1 MHRLLDPRLAEA
13 IIGDLDE
20 KFSMKLAGGV
30 PLWRAK
36 ILYIFE
42 AAGFVRMANWWK
54 SAHSPSFS
62 HWRHTWTFFW
72 RLFSRDK
79 AYYTVATVGLAIS
92 LAAFILIGV
101 FILSELSYDRFH
113 QNHDRIFRVA
123 THLKINDVDFD
134 LATSQFPAAAALGL
148 DFPQIESIV
157 RLYPAS
163 RLIEIDDR
171 SFLDQVLF
179 ADSTFFDVFS
189 FPVRYGNVKSALS
202 HPDNIVLTREAAE
215 KCFGRDDVVGK
226 TLLIE
231 GHAVRVSAVLETIPE
246 QSHFKFEYLMPMRRQ
261 FAAWQQQTGF
271 EGREYKWFWVGAYTY
286 LKLRDGINAND
297 LSTGMREFVH
307 AHFPDRLRGG
317 YFELQ
322 PLTDIHLRS
331 HLDSELRPNGDFL
344 YIQLFG
350 TLGLVIVVMASIN
363 LINLSYFK
371 LGARVGEVGI
381 RKFLG
386 QSSWRLTSQFLSE
399 ALLLGVISFLVG
411 SSIAFVIVPFFNE
424 QMDTHL
430 ILLSGIGLQV
440 LVATFLLVI
449 AISVLSIAKP
459 AIFLSYTKLA
469 NAFRHSESRGLSRNV
484 FTGIQVGLSFVTLA
498 FAFVIQQQLD
508 FFQNTDLGFTKE
520 NIVVVNLND
529 DVEIESLKE
538 QLLRQRDVVAVSVGE
553 PPGHG
558 YSGWRFVPE
567 GGSLER
573 PVMLPFTNADQDF
586 LNTLKIDLKLGRDFD
601 ASMKKD
607 SHTSFLINKRAAV
620 ELGWM
625 DDALGR
631 ELSVFAP
638 GRTEIMTTGRV
649 VGVVDDFHSESLHEP
664 LKPLVIAYGQYS
676 ESLLVRTSKLG
687 SETIESLEATW
698 RQFSDRPFQFSI
710 LDEDI
715 RALYKNED
723 KLAGVVKVFTLVA
736 LYLTGYGLFAM
747 SSLLFSTRLKEV
759 AIRKVFGANEGT
771 ILGHFYRR
779 YMLFSIGA
787 LVAAVPLAF
796 WISSVWLHTFPFK
809 FKFTPILLLQPAL
822 IVIAVGMISVS
833 YYLARVAWSNPI
845 RFLKHE

>member
-1 MHRLLDPRLAEA
+1 MQRLLDPRLAEA

-20 KFSMKLAGGV
+20 KFSMNLADGV

-36 ILYIFE
+36 MLYISE

-54 SAHSPSFS
+54 SANSRGFS

-79 AYYTVATVGLAIS
+79 AYYSVATVGLAIS

-101 FILSELSYDRFH
+101 FILNELSYDRFH

-148 DFPQIESIV
+148 DFPQIESV
-157 RLYPAS
+157 ARLYPAS
-163 RLIEIDDR
+163 RLIEINDR
-171 SFLDQVLF
+171 TFLDQVLF
-179 ADSTFFDVFS
+179 ADNTFFDVFS
-189 FPVRYGNVKSALS
+189 FPVRYGNMKSALS

-215 KCFGRDDVVGK
+215 KCFGRDDVVGE
-226 TLLIE
+226 TLLVE
-231 GHAVRVSAVLETIPE
+231 GEVVRVSAVLETIPE
-246 QSHFKFEYLMPMRRQ
+246 QSHFKFEYLLPMRRQ
-261 FAAWQQQTGF
+261 FAAWQRQTGF

-286 LKLRDGINAND
+286 LKLCDGIDPND
-297 LSTGMREFVH
+297 LSTGMRDFVD

-322 PLTDIHLRS
+322 PLNDIHLGS
-331 HLDSELRPNGDFL
+331 HLDSELQPNGDFL

-350 TLGLVIVVMASIN
+350 TLGLVIVVMSSIN

-371 LGARVGEVGI
+371 LGARVREVGI

-386 QSSWRLTSQFLSE
+386 QSSWWVTSQFLSE
-399 ALLLGVISFLVG
+399 ALLFGVISFLVA
-411 SSIAFVIVPFFNE
+411 SSIAFVILPLFNE

-430 ILLSGIGLQV
+430 TLLSRDGFQM
-440 LVATFLLVI
+440 LVTTFLLVL
-449 AISVLSIAKP
+449 ATSVVSIARP
-459 AIFLSYTKLA
+459 AIFLSHAKLA
-469 NAFRHSESRGLSRNV
+469 NAFRHSESRDLRNV

-508 FFQNTDLGFTKE
+508 FFQNTDLGFSRE
-520 NIVVVNLND
+520 NIVVVDLND

-538 QLLRQRDVVAVSVGE
+538 QLLGQRDVVSVSVAE
-553 PPGHG
+553 PPGRG

-573 PVMLPFTNADQDF
+573 PVMLPFTNADEDF
-586 LNTLKIDLKLGRDFD
+586 LKTLKIDLEMGRGFNS
-601 ASMKKD
+601 SMKQD
-607 SHTSFLINKRAAV
+607 SLTPFLINKRAAL
-620 ELGWM
+620 ELGWL

-676 ESLLVRTSKLG
+676 GSLLVRTSKLG
-687 SETIESLEATW
+687 SETIDSLEEIW
-698 RQFSDRPFQFSI
+698 RKFSDRPFQFSI

-715 RALYKNED
+715 RALYRNED

-771 ILGHFYRR
+771 ILGHFYWR
-779 YMLFSIGA
+779 YVLFSIGA
-787 LVAAVPLAF
+787 LVAAVPLAL
-796 WISSVWLHTFPFK
+796 WVSSVWLQTFPYT
-809 FKFTPILLLQPAL
+809 FKFTPTFLVQPAL

-845 RFLKHE
+845 RFLKHD